1 MRVTHEIAPV
11 FDRYSETLI
20 LGSFP
25 SIKSRA
31 EGFFYGNEK
40 NRFWKVVSAVFSES
54 EPKSVEEKKAFLL
67 RNKLAVYDVISACD
81 IEGSSDSK
89 IKNVVPSDISDIVKN
104 SSVKRV
110 FLNGKKAAELYEKYF
125 DLPIPHFVL
134 PSTSPANAAYSL
146 EKLVECWSVIAK

>member
-11 FDRYSETLI
+11 FDCYSETLI

-25 SIKSRA
+25 SVKSRE

-40 NRFWKVVSAVFSES
+40 NRFWKVVSAVFCES
-54 EPKSVEEKKAFLL
+54 EPNTVEEKKAFLL

-89 IKNVVPSDISDIVKN
+89 IKNVVPSDISDIVKK

-125 DLPIPHFVL
+125 VLQVPHYIL

-146 EKLVECWSVIAK
+146 KRLVECWSVIAK

>member
-1 MRVTHEIAPV
+1 MRVTHEISPV
-11 FDRYSETLI
+11 FDRYSETLV

-25 SIKSRA
+25 SIKSRE
-31 EGFFYGNEK
+31 EGFFYGNEM
-40 NRFWKVVSAVFSES
+40 NRFWKVMSAVFSES

-67 RNKLAVYDVISACD
+67 RNKLAVYDVISTCD

-89 IKNVVPSDISDIVKN
+89 IKNVVPSDISDIVKK

-125 DLPIPHFVL
+125 DLPIPHVVL
-134 PSTSPANAAYSL
+134 PSTSPANAAYTL